1 MKNILVPT
9 DFSPTA
15 EHAVQ
20 LALEI
25 AKKENINVYL
35 LHVLGFNFDSALE
48 LDKLF
53 PESPFGKEA
62 LEHFMKGGYD
72 KLTDYIKEPKS
83 NYDNIKKVVEI
94 GVPSDIII
102 EKIKEL
108 DIDLVVMGTH
118 GATGMKEFFLGSNA
132 EKVVRYADCPVI
144 TVKHKIQISEVKKI
158 VFGSDLLELSDRVI
172 EKLKELQSLFQAE
185 VNIVRVNTPNNFERD
200 IVLEPL
206 KQNLLSKI
214 NLDNLTIQTYNDQTI
229 ENGLRHY
236 AQQNEAQMIAIATHG
251 RKGFDYFVAGSI
263 AEDITNHTTKMVWTY
278 HFQ

>member
-15 EHAVQ
+15 DHAFQ
-20 LALEI
+20 LALQI
-25 AKKENINVYL
+25 AKKENVNIHL

-62 LEHFMKGGYD
+62 LDHFMKGGHDELNSYID
-72 KLTDYIKEPKS
+72 KLKLDH
-83 NYDNIKKVVEI
+83 NNVKKVVEI

-102 EKIKEL
+102 EKIKKL
-108 DIDLVVMGTH
+108 DIDMVVMGTQ

-132 EKVVRYADCPVI
+132 ERVVRYADCPVI
-144 TVKHKIQISEVKKI
+144 TIKHKINIDEVKRI
-158 VFGSDLLELSDRVI
+158 VFGSDLNEISDKVI
-172 EKLKELQSLFQAE
+172 EKLKELQGIFQAE
-185 VNIVRVNTPNNFERD
+185 IDIVRVNTPNNFERD
-200 IVLEPL
+200 IILKPL
-206 KQNLLSKI
+206 KERMLSKI
-214 NLDNLTIQTYNDQTI
+214 NLNKLTVHTYNDLTI

-236 AQQNEAQMIAIATHG
+236 AQENGAQMIAITTHG
-251 RKGFDYFVAGSI
+251 RKGFDHFVAGSI
-263 AEDITNHTTKMVWTY
+263 AEDITNRTTKMVWTY